1 MIKTI
6 NEKIN
11 FPKTEK
17 IEVVLRLRQDLADR
31 LPKGKSERNTFI
43 NQAVEHELE
52 RRKGEN

>member
-1 MIKTI
+1 MNKAI

-11 FPKTEK
+11 FPKTER

-31 LPKGKSERNTFI
+31 LPEGKSERNTFI
-43 NQAVEHELE
+43 SQAVEHELE